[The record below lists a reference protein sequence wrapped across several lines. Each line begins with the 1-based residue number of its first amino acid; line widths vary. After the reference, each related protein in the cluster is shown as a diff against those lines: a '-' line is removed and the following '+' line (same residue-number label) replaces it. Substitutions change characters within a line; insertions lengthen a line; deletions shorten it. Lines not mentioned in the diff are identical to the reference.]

1 MPTIYMIRH
10 GEAAAGWNAD
20 ADPGLS
26 ELGRSQAEAV
36 ADEIEARA
44 GGRLPILTSPLKRCR
59 ETSMPLAAR
68 WNHDP
73 AVEPRVA
80 EIPSPIDDL
89 ESRGEWLRKIMAG
102 TWAEAVAGEGH
113 GGHLSKNVDLLAWRQ
128 GVANALLE
136 LPGDTVIFSHFIAIN
151 VAAGIAMEDDRLV
164 TFKPD
169 NCSVTVF
176 ETGGGT
182 LRLIEKGREAVT
194 KVN

>member
-1 MPTIYMIRH
+1 MPIIYMIRH

-26 ELGRSQAEAV
+26 ELGQSQAEAV

-44 GGRLPILTSPLKRCR
+44 GAKLPILTSPLKRCR
-59 ETSMPLAAR
+59 ETSMPLAGR
-68 WNHDP
+68 WNREP

-102 TWAEAVAGEGH
+102 TWTEAVAGAG
-113 GGHLSKNVDLLAWRQ
+113 KVDLPAWRQ
-128 GVANALLE
+128 GVADALLE

-151 VAAGIAMEDDRLV
+151 VAAGIATDDDRLV
-164 TFKPD
+164 TFRPD

-176 ETGGGT
+176 ETGGGA
-182 LRLIEKGREAVT
+182 LRLIEKGREGVT
-194 KVN
+194 KLN

>member
-1 MPTIYMIRH
+1 MPIIYMIRH

-26 ELGRSQAEAV
+26 ELGQSQAEAV
-36 ADEIEARA
+36 ANEIA
-44 GGRLPILTSPLKRCR
+44 GRTEGKLPILTSPLKRCR
-59 ETSMPLAAR
+59 ETAMPLAKLWA
-68 WNHDP
+68 HEP
-73 AVEPRVA
+73 GVEPRVA

-89 ESRGEWLRKIMAG
+89 QSRGEWLRRIMAG

-128 GVANALLE
+128 GVVNALME

-151 VAAGIAMEDDRLV
+151 VAAGVAMEDERLV

-182 LRLIEKGREAVT
+182 LRLIEKGREGFT

>member
-1 MPTIYMIRH
+1 MPVIYMIRH

-36 ADEIEARA
+36 AEEIEARA
-44 GGRLPILTSPLKRCR
+44 GSKLPLLTSPLKRCR
-59 ETSMPLAAR
+59 ETSMPLAKR
-68 WNHDP
+68 WGQEP

-89 ESRGEWLRKIMAG
+89 ETRGEWLRKIMAS

-113 GGHLSKNVDLLAWRQ
+113 GGHLTKNVDLLAWRQ
-128 GVANALLE
+128 GVVNALTE

-151 VAAGIAMEDDRLV
+151 VAAGAAMEDDRLV

-182 LRLIEKGREAVT
+182 LRLIEKGREGFT

>member
-1 MPTIYMIRH
+1 MPIIYMIRH

-26 ELGRSQAEAV
+26 ELGRKQADTV
-36 ADEIEARA
+36 VDEIEARA

-68 WNHDP
+68 WNHEP

-89 ESRGEWLRKIMAG
+89 ESRGEWLRRIMAG
-102 TWAEAVAGEGH
+102 TWAEAVAGQGAS
-113 GGHLSKNVDLLAWRQ
+113 GKVDLPAWRQ
-128 GVANALLE
+128 GVADALLE

-151 VAAGIAMEDDRLV
+151 VAAGIATNDDRLV

-176 ETGGGT
+176 ETGGGA
-182 LRLIEKGREAVT
+182 LRLIEKGREGFT